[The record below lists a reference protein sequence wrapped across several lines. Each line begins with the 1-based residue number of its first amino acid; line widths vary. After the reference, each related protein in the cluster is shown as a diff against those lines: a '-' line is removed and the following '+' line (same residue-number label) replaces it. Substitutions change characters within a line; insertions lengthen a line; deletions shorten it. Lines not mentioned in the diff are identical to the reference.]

1 MRPNSIVLG
10 SVCDDDEGGRGATR
24 AKSGGMSV
32 ENGNGPRD
40 SGPSRRDEEG
50 GGRGATRAVDGDG
63 PRGSEPSRGDDVAG
77 GRGVTRAVDERA
89 CYFRVC

>member
-24 AKSGGMSV
+24 AKSGTMPIAD
-32 ENGNGPRD
+32 GNGPRD
-40 SGPSRRDEEG
+40 SG
-50 GGRGATRAVDGDG
+50 
-63 PRGSEPSRGDDVAG
+63 PSRGDDVAG